1 MLNADL
7 IFGGSEIKTFH
18 FMYYLKKY
26 DIDTITSFIEFET
39 WSMNLQ
45 YVLLVN
51 PKKKKIKLLGK
62 SSIVV
67 LEIKSNK
74 YLEHSK
80 IRTD

>member
-1 MLNADL
+1 
-7 IFGGSEIKTFH
+7 
-18 FMYYLKKY
+18 MYYLKKY